1 MTSPRTLA
9 PVVFEQYTLSNGLTV
24 ILHPDDSTPV
34 AAVVVMYS
42 VGSKDERSGK
52 TGLAHL
58 FEHLMFKGS
67 ANVADGEHFRLLQEL
82 GANVNGTTSEDR
94 TNYYEVVPP
103 TALELALYLEGDR
116 MGHLLDALSQ
126 EKLDNQRDVVKN
138 ERRQHYDNQ
147 PYGTAH
153 ERIKAALFPAGH
165 PYSWPVIG
173 SMDDLTSATLQDVHE
188 FFRAYYAPN
197 NACLAIAGRFRPD
210 EVRGWIERYF
220 GSIPP
225 GTRPPM
231 QRPDQFAVASTLRI
245 VHAEQVQLPRLYL
258 AWPSAPMHTHD
269 DALLDL
275 LTTILSAGKSSRLHN
290 SLLHDQAIAQSVTA
304 YQQGDQLAGM
314 AGIQATARP
323 GIRLSTLEASIRN
336 EITRIL
342 QDGVTQHELEGALN
356 YTETHLVCR
365 RSAALNTANGLATCH
380 ALLDHAGAMNEELSR
395 FNDITAEAVQNAA
408 RLFAGPCVALSIVP
422 TGHDNLAA
430 DGAA

>member
-1 MTSPRTLA
+1 
-9 PVVFEQYTLSNGLTV
+9 
-24 ILHPDDSTPV
+24 
-34 AAVVVMYS
+34 
-42 VGSKDERSGK
+42 
-52 TGLAHL
+52 
-58 FEHLMFKGS
+58 
-67 ANVADGEHFRLLQEL
+67 VADGEHFRLLQEL
-82 GANVNGTTSEDR
+82 GGNVNGTTSEDR
-94 TNYYEVVPP
+94 TNYYEVVSP

-138 ERRQHYDNQ
+138 ERRQNYDNQ

-153 ERIKAALFPAGH
+153 ERIKAALFPPGH

-188 FFRAYYAPN
+188 FFQAYYAPN
-197 NACLAIAGRFRPD
+197 NACLAIAGRFSAG

-231 QRPDQFAVASTLRI
+231 QRPDPIAVASTLRF

-258 AWPSAPMHTHD
+258 VWPSAPMHTRK

-275 LTTILSAGKSSRLHN
+275 LTTILSVGKSSRLYT
-290 SLLHDQAIAQSVTA
+290 SLVHDQAIAQSVSA

-323 GIRLSTLEASIRN
+323 GIGLPAIETSIRN
-336 EITRIL
+336 EISRIL
-342 QDGVTQHELEGALN
+342 HHGVTQNEMEGALN
-356 YTETHLVCR
+356 YTETHLVYR
-365 RSAALNTANGLATCH
+365 RSAALNSANGLATYH
-380 ALLDHAGAMNEELSR
+380 TLLGRAGVINEELSR
-395 FNDITAEAVQNAA
+395 FTDITREEVQDAA
-408 RLFAGPCVALSIVP
+408 ALFAGPCVAFSVIP
-422 TGHDNLAA
+422 TGHEDLAA
-430 DGAA
+430 DSSGYQPGKPGNSEIPPP